1 MLPKDLFSLYLIVD
15 PILCGGHSHSVK
27 LLNAVIPCGVKIV
40 QLRAPNWHKGAI
52 LALAKDLLT
61 ITRSKGIPLIIN
73 DHVDVCLASGADGV
87 HLGANDLPV
96 ESAREL
102 LGPDAILGYSVNNEK
117 ALEHAIRLGH
127 KIDYLGVGPV
137 FPTATKSDH
146 APPLGIERQRL
157 ICSRS
162 IHPTVAVGGIN
173 AQNAAE
179 VMAIGAPDALAVIS
193 AICAADEPTKTA
205 RELCQEIERGRKM
218 KKPMA
223 NN

>member
-1 MLPKDLFSLYLIVD
+1 MIPKDLFSLYLIVD
-15 PILCGGHSHSVK
+15 PILCGGHSHCVK
-27 LLNAVIPCGVKIV
+27 FLNAVIPCGVKIV

-52 LALAKDLLT
+52 LALAKDLPN
-61 ITRSKGIPLIIN
+61 GIPLIIN

-96 ESAREL
+96 ESARKL
-102 LGPDAILGYSVNNEK
+102 LGPEAILGYSVNNEK
-117 ALEHAIRLGH
+117 ALEHSIRLGH
-127 KIDYLGVGPV
+127 KIDYLGIGPV
-137 FPTATKSDH
+137 FLTATKADH
-146 APPLGIERQRL
+146 VPPLGIERLRS

-162 IHPTVAVGGIN
+162 IHPTVAIGGIN

-193 AICAADEPTKTA
+193 AICAADQPTKAT

-218 KKPMA
+218 KKATA